1 MSKSLHRKLSQ
12 SLKRRG
18 FFGTLKRCVK
28 EPFHLI
34 SEYRPSRIRYRRA
47 QKEFDR
53 RYGVDTAGII
63 ALSTLDIEDENW
75 QYGIGYEPTDPE
87 HFTALVSELS
97 IRFEEFT
104 FIDLGSGKGRA
115 LLLASEFPFRRILG
129 VEISSQLHEIAEKN
143 IRAYRNDSMK
153 CTAVQSICSDATKFR
168 IPDEPTVFYFF
179 NPFQE
184 PIMARVISN
193 IEESLRTN
201 PRVIYTLYKAP
212 LLGSLFDRANFLRKV
227 KTDRGFAIYTNT
239 LP

>member
-1 MSKSLHRKLSQ
+1 MSKGLHRKISQ

-18 FFGTLKRCVK
+18 FLGTLKRCVE

-34 SEYRPSRIRYRRA
+34 SECRPARIRYRRA

-53 RYGVDTAGII
+53 RYGVDTVGVIP
-63 ALSTLDIEDENW
+63 LSALDIEDDNW
-75 QYGIGYEPTDPE
+75 QYGVGYEPTDPE
-87 HFTALVSELS
+87 HFTASINDLP

-104 FIDLGSGKGRA
+104 FIDFGSGKGRA

-129 VEISSQLHEIAEKN
+129 VEISSRLHVIAEQN
-143 IRAYRNDSMK
+143 IRDYRNDSMK

-184 PIMARVISN
+184 LIMAKVLSN

-201 PRVIYTLYKAP
+201 PRTIYTVYKAP
-212 LLGSLFDRANFLRKV
+212 LLGSLFDRAGFLRKIKV
-227 KTDRGFAIYTNT
+227 GRGYATYTN
-239 LP
+239 L